1 MKTQRE
7 RDSETERQRRRE
19 RMTEREGEKEIERNV
34 IRFDLLI
41 FKGVKL
47 TPLSL
52 LRFH

>member
-1 MKTQRE
+1 M
-7 RDSETERQRRRE
+7 RQRDREGERR
-19 RMTEREGEKEIERNV
+19 TEREGEKEIERNV
-34 IRFDLLI
+34 IRFYLLI